1 VKGAEVSPS
10 APFFFCGIG
19 LRLKRMTLAFDFYFS
34 FRSPYSYLA
43 TPMVE
48 RLMARYEIAP
58 RMRIVLP
65 IAIRIPGFFKS
76 VNPLWPPYLL
86 RDTFRISQMHDIPYR
101 WPRPDPIVMDVGKGE
116 VAAVQPHIYG
126 VSRLGVAAER
136 AGRGF
141 AFVRAAAHAIWSG
154 EIDNWHEGDHLKRAL
169 EVAGLEAPVLE
180 AQAAAAAGDLDAEIA
195 ANEAA
200 QKSAGHWGVPL
211 FVFNDEPFF
220 GQDRLD
226 HMIWRM
232 KQAGLRE
239 CG

>member
-1 VKGAEVSPS
+1 MS
-10 APFFFCGIG
+10 
-19 LRLKRMTLAFDFYFS
+19 LTFDFYFS

-43 TPMVE
+43 TPLVE
-48 RLMARYEIAP
+48 RLMARYDIAP
-58 RMRIVLP
+58 RMRIVTP

-86 RDTFRISQMHDIPYR
+86 RDTFRISQMHGIPYR
-101 WPRPDPIVMDVGKGE
+101 WPRPDPIVMDHAKGE
-116 VAAVQPHIYG
+116 VAAEQPYIWR

-141 AFVRAAAHAIWSG
+141 AFVRAAAHTIWSG
-154 EIDNWHEGDHLKRAL
+154 EVDNWHEGDHLTRAL
-169 EVAGLEAPVLE
+169 ATAGLD
-180 AQAAAAAGDLDAEIA
+180 AAALEAEIA
-195 ANEAA
+195 ANADDIDAEIARNEAD

-226 HMIWRM
+226 HLIWRM
-232 KQAGLRE
+232 GQAGLRE
-239 CG
+239 R